1 MRILWVKIGG
11 LWPTNTGGRLRSFN
25 ILQELAREHEI
36 SVFIFPEGSSVS
48 ELGSHSDVQRKQTF
62 NVETWAQ
69 GGLRYVVF
77 GDTSAEDIQ
86 KLSALLKSAQG

>member
-1 MRILWVKIGG
+1 
-11 LWPTNTGGRLRSFN
+11 
-25 ILQELAREHEI
+25 
-36 SVFIFPEGSSVS
+36 
-48 ELGSHSDVQRKQTF
+48 VQRKQTF